1 MYARCERSSATGIR
15 HPIFARV
22 YARTSRSAEPR
33 GQASARQR
41 LLFGLQGRVV
51 EAGAGNGL
59 NFAHYPTTVDE
70 VVAIEPESSLRR
82 LARMEAARADVR
94 VCVLDGT
101 AEALPLE
108 DASCDAAV
116 ASLLLCSVAD
126 QAVVL
131 AELRR
136 VLRPGGQ
143 LRFYEHVVSRRR
155 ALNVLQRAGDATI
168 WPRLAGGCHA
178 ARDTEAA
185 IKAAGFAISACERFD
200 FSPSPIMPAVPH
212 VLGIAGRG

>member
-1 MYARCERSSATGIR
+1 MR

-22 YARTSRSAEPR
+22 YARTSRGAEPR

-41 LLFGLQGRVV
+41 LLSGLQGRVV
-51 EAGAGNGL
+51 EPGAGNGL

-82 LARMEAARADVR
+82 LARTEAARTDVR
-94 VCVLDGT
+94 VCVLDGS

-116 ASLLLCSVAD
+116 ASLVLCSVAD

-155 ALNVLQRAGDATI
+155 ALSALQRAGDATI

-178 ARDTEAA
+178 ARDSVASIE
-185 IKAAGFAISACERFD
+185 AAGFAISVCERFD

-212 VLGIAGRG
+212 VLGIAERG

>member
-1 MYARCERSSATGIR
+1 MLQRSSASRIG

-22 YARTSRSAEPR
+22 YARTSRGAELR

-82 LARMEAARADVR
+82 LACVEAARTDVR
-94 VCVLDGT
+94 VSVLDGT

-116 ASLLLCSVAD
+116 ASFSCAASPTKRSSLPSCDGCCAQAD
-126 QAVVL
+126 
-131 AELRR
+131 
-136 VLRPGGQ
+136 
-143 LRFYEHVVSRRR
+143 S
-155 ALNVLQRAGDATI
+155 
-168 WPRLAGGCHA
+168 
-178 ARDTEAA
+178 
-185 IKAAGFAISACERFD
+185 FASTSTSSAD
-200 FSPSPIMPAVPH
+200 GAP
-212 VLGIAGRG
+212 